1 MDYNALRRFRAY
13 LEELN
18 EVVRNKEEIPPEIV
32 HDAQIATKN
41 HAPEH
46 ITRELRLLPHEPW
59 RISVL
64 TALGDAPRLSDLR
77 HAILLDEDLMQ
88 QPKDLSNSKKAV
100 WGNAFG
106 QMVVSWQKAN
116 EEADVTSKS
125 LQSLRNIY
133 ARYVNQI
140 ERSSTEIS
148 RQSEPVI
155 IAEGISQNDNEV
167 SHISNPAESIV
178 FLRKEPEIREDC
190 RKCYQRIQK
199 AEEEIKQA
207 MALLGNVGIEELQNG
222 GHDGVQEIVSA
233 AWGQISKSYRR
244 LRKLRGEASEL
255 LRTAIDSVLKLQAED
270 MIEEID
276 RMKETL
282 HHRQRELNSMGFALP
297 NIEAKRRSASV
308 TQNDL
313 DSDDSEEDEDDWE
326 DAVEIQPEP
335 KTDQAVEA
343 EEEDDDM
350 PGIENWADVLRGKES
365 KQMNELLLNK
375 LEGKVAETGA
385 TSSSR
390 EAKQFLQKVEKKQK
404 ELAKA
409 KMKDKPGKGTGTAK
423 DRLKKALGMNKR
435 KKKKKKSL
443 LD

>member
-18 EVVRNKEEIPPEIV
+18 EIVRNKEEIPPEAV
-32 HDAQIATKN
+32 HDAQIATES

-59 RISVL
+59 RITVL

-88 QPKDLSNSKKAV
+88 QPTDLSNSKKAI

-106 QMVVSWQKAN
+106 QLVVSWQKAN

-125 LQSLRNIY
+125 LQSLRKTY
-133 ARYVNQI
+133 AHYVNQI
-140 ERSSTEIS
+140 ERSSTEIGQ
-148 RQSEPVI
+148 QSEPVV
-155 IAEGISQNDNEV
+155 IAEGTSQNDNEV
-167 SHISNPAESIV
+167 SHISNPAESILL
-178 FLRKEPEIREDC
+178 LRKEPEIREDC
-190 RKCYQRIQK
+190 RKCYQRIHK
-199 AEEEIKQA
+199 AEEEIEQA

-255 LRTAIDSVLKLQAED
+255 LRTAIDSALKLQAED

-276 RMKETL
+276 RTKDML
-282 HHRQRELNSMGFALP
+282 HHRQRELNSMGFTLP
-297 NIEAKRRSASV
+297 NIEAKRRSVSV
-308 TQNDL
+308 TQNNL

-343 EEEDDDM
+343 EEDDDL
-350 PGIENWADVLRGKES
+350 PGIENWAEVLRGKES

-423 DRLKKALGMNKR
+423 DRLKKVLGMKKR
-435 KKKKKKSL
+435 KKKKSL